1 MGQYEEVKTRRRSEP
16 APAPSVSPGQRKW
29 SGGLMPGG
37 AMGSY
42 CAPPVNLVTPPGPLA
57 SSQKLKSKKIKT
69 YSAYSVSKD
78 CAVHGP
84 GLERQ
89 DQERKLS
96 VERWRRSSSTSS
108 SSLADPPHQQTSTI
122 LFDEKKIQSHLI
134 SCLTTASTASKTRVS
149 SMI

>member
-16 APAPSVSPGQRKW
+16 APAPSVSAGQRKW

-42 CAPPVNLVTPPGPLA
+42 CAPPVNLVTPPGPPGPLA
-57 SSQKLKSKKIKT
+57 SSHKLKSKKVKT

-96 VERWRRSSSTSS
+96 VERWRRSSSASS
-108 SSLADPPHQQTSTI
+108 ASD
-122 LFDEKKIQSHLI
+122 
-134 SCLTTASTASKTRVS
+134 TASLPSTAPSVIDDLPPVNYQSTQLTSGRQS
-149 SMI
+149 R

>member
-1 MGQYEEVKTRRRSEP
+1 MGRYEEVKTRRWSEP
-16 APAPSVSPGQRKW
+16 APGPSVRPGLRKW

-42 CAPPVNLVTPPGPLA
+42 STPPFNPV
-57 SSQKLKSKKIKT
+57 SSPATPSKQKQKTKKVKT

-89 DQERKLS
+89 EQDRKMS
-96 VERWRRSSSTSS
+96 VERWRRSSSSS
-108 SSLADPPHQQTSTI
+108 SASD
-122 LFDEKKIQSHLI
+122 
-134 SCLTTASTASKTRVS
+134 TASLS
-149 SMI
+149 SAFSPVIEDLPPVNYQSTQLLNGRQSR

>member
-1 MGQYEEVKTRRRSEP
+1 MGRYEEVKTRRWSEP
-16 APAPSVSPGQRKW
+16 APASSVSPGLRKW

-42 CAPPVNLVTPPGPLA
+42 CAPPVNLVSPPSV
-57 SSQKLKSKKIKT
+57 SSGQQRGRGKKVKT

-89 DQERKLS
+89 EQERKMS
-96 VERWRRSSSTSS
+96 VERWRRSSSSS
-108 SSLADPPHQQTSTI
+108 STS
-122 LFDEKKIQSHLI
+122 D
-134 SCLTTASTASKTRVS
+134 TASLPS
-149 SMI
+149 STSPVIDDLPPVNYQSTQLMSGRQSR

>member
-1 MGQYEEVKTRRRSEP
+1 MGRYEEVKTRRWSEP
-16 APAPSVSPGQRKW
+16 APSPSVRPGLRKW

-42 CAPPVNLVTPPGPLA
+42 CAPPLNLVSPPATPGKEMMK
-57 SSQKLKSKKIKT
+57 QKSKKVKT

-89 DQERKLS
+89 EQDRKMS
-96 VERWRRSSSTSS
+96 VERWRRSSSASSASDTSS
-108 SSLADPPHQQTSTI
+108 LQSGFSPVIDDLPPVSYQSTQ
-122 LFDEKKIQSHLI
+122 LLSGRQS
-134 SCLTTASTASKTRVS
+134 R
-149 SMI
+149 

>member
-1 MGQYEEVKTRRRSEP
+1 MGRYEEVKTRRWSEP
-16 APAPSVSPGQRKW
+16 TPALSVSPSMRKW

-42 CAPPVNLVTPPGPLA
+42 CAPPVNLISPLSPSP
-57 SSQKLKSKKIKT
+57 SSKQKVKSKKLKT

-84 GLERQ
+84 GLQRH

-96 VERWRRSSSTSS
+96 VERWRRSSSSTSVS
-108 SSLADPPHQQTSTI
+108 DTASLS
-122 LFDEKKIQSHLI
+122 
-134 SCLTTASTASKTRVS
+134 STASPVIDDLPPVNYQSTQLLSGRQS
-149 SMI
+149 R

>member
-1 MGQYEEVKTRRRSEP
+1 MGRYEEVKTRRWSEP
-16 APAPSVSPGQRKW
+16 APGPSVMPPGLRKW

-42 CAPPVNLVTPPGPLA
+42 CAPPVNLLSGPVPCPAPP
-57 SSQKLKSKKIKT
+57 SKQKQKSKKVKT

-89 DQERKLS
+89 EQDRKLS
-96 VERWRRSSSTSS
+96 VERSRRSSSSS
-108 SSLADPPHQQTSTI
+108 SSAFSVSD
-122 LFDEKKIQSHLI
+122 
-134 SCLTTASTASKTRVS
+134 TASLQSAFSPVIDDLPPVNYQSTQLLSGRQS
-149 SMI
+149 R

>member
-1 MGQYEEVKTRRRSEP
+1 MGRYEEVKTRRWSEP
-16 APAPSVSPGQRKW
+16 APAPSVSPGLRKW

-42 CAPPVNLVTPPGPLA
+42 CAPPAHLVSPPVTSLQ
-57 SSQKLKSKKIKT
+57 QKQKTKKIKT

-96 VERWRRSSSTSS
+96 VERWRRSSSASS
-108 SSLADPPHQQTSTI
+108 ASD
-122 LFDEKKIQSHLI
+122 
-134 SCLTTASTASKTRVS
+134 TASLPSSASPVIDDLPPVNYQSTQLLSGRQS
-149 SMI
+149 R

>member
-1 MGQYEEVKTRRRSEP
+1 MGRYEEVKTRRWSEP
-16 APAPSVSPGQRKW
+16 APAPSVSPGLRKW

-42 CAPPVNLVTPPGPLA
+42 CAPPAHLVSPPATSLQ
-57 SSQKLKSKKIKT
+57 QKQKTKKIKT

-108 SSLADPPHQQTSTI
+108 SSLADPPHQQTVPDNVPPVSHQSTQI
-122 LFDEKKIQSHLI
+122 VTGRQS
-134 SCLTTASTASKTRVS
+134 R
-149 SMI
+149 

>member
-1 MGQYEEVKTRRRSEP
+1 MGRYEEVKTRRWSEP
-16 APAPSVSPGQRKW
+16 APAVSVSPGMRKW

-42 CAPPVNLVTPPGPLA
+42 CAPPVNLISPPGP
-57 SSQKLKSKKIKT
+57 SSQQKLKTKKLKT

-96 VERWRRSSSTSS
+96 VERWRRSSSSS
-108 SSLADPPHQQTSTI
+108 SASVSD
-122 LFDEKKIQSHLI
+122 
-134 SCLTTASTASKTRVS
+134 TASLSSTVS
-149 SMI
+149 PVIDDLPPVNYQSTQLVSGRQSR

>member
-1 MGQYEEVKTRRRSEP
+1 MGRYEEVKTRRWSEP
-16 APAPSVSPGQRKW
+16 APGPSVMPPGLRKW

-42 CAPPVNLVTPPGPLA
+42 CAPPVNLVSGPAPGLP
-57 SSQKLKSKKIKT
+57 SEQKQKSKKLKT

-89 DQERKLS
+89 EQDRKLS
-96 VERWRRSSSTSS
+96 VERCRRSSSSS
-108 SSLADPPHQQTSTI
+108 SSAFSVSD
-122 LFDEKKIQSHLI
+122 
-134 SCLTTASTASKTRVS
+134 TASLQSAFSPVIDDLPPVNYQSTQLLSGRQS
-149 SMI
+149 R